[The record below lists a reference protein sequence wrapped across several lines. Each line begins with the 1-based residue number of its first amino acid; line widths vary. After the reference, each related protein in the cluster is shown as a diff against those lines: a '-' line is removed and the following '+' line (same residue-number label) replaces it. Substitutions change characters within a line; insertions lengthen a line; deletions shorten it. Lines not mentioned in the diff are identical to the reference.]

1 MITRE
6 QLDKAVAALPQEFLN
21 DSPKLGLML
30 GSYWKEAVAELKV
43 SKRVSFSQIPGLGAA
58 TVEGHSGEILLA
70 ENPSGKEPLVIF
82 SGRRH
87 FYEEASKLPLA
98 VMAYLLKAANVHS
111 VLLTNSAGSLR
122 SIPPGDFM
130 LISDHIN
137 QIEDAFLAVERG
149 VFSEQMF
156 NSMYPL
162 YDGDY
167 RRAFIQR
174 VQHKLGFSINEGT
187 YLGITGPSFETGRE
201 VAWYGSFAHA
211 VGMSTVI
218 EASLLHAAGIKVL
231 GLSCMTNWGAGKV
244 AEPLSH
250 EDVRRTLS
258 GAIKTAK
265 ALVSIGIEV
274 MSGD

>member
-1 MITRE
+1 MITKDR
-6 QLDKAVAALPQEFLN
+6 LAAAVSALPKEFL
-21 DSPKLGLML
+21 DGSPKLGLVL
-30 GSYWKEAVAELKV
+30 GSYWKESVAEFKV
-43 SKRVSFSQIPGLGAA
+43 LSRVGFSEIPGLGAA

-70 ENPSGKEPLVIF
+70 ENPSGKDLLVIF

-87 FYEEASKLPLA
+87 YYEEASKLPLA

-130 LISDHIN
+130 LIADHIN
-137 QIEDAFLAVERG
+137 QIEDALLGVERG
-149 VFSEQMF
+149 AFSEQMF

-167 RRAFIQR
+167 RRAYIQK
-174 VQHKLGFSINEGT
+174 VQEQLNSTINEGT
-187 YLGITGPSFETGRE
+187 YLAITGPSFETGRE

-218 EASLLHAAGIKVL
+218 EASLLHAAGVKII

-250 EDVRRTLS
+250 EDVKQTLS
-258 GAIKTAK
+258 GAMKTAK
-265 ALVSIGIEV
+265 ALVLIGIEV
-274 MSGD
+274 MSGR